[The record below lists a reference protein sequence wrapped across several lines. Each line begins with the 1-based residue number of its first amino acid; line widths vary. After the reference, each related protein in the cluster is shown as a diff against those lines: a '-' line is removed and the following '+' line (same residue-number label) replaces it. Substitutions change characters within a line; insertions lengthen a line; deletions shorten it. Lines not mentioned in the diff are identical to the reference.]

1 MAKPET
7 KFAFIIYGNI
17 ASGKSSVAKLLAQS
31 LPQFKHLCADDIR
44 IKASLSGKI
53 LSENEL
59 YSLMV
64 EQISQHTQV
73 IFESTGAGNFFK
85 HYLRQF
91 KATGFKIVRVYLKC
105 SPLVC
110 YKRYQNRINTS
121 AAMVPMAYP
130 TNIKTSIEDINNKIS
145 GLTCDIVFN
154 TELYNAAIIA
164 DRLINMY
171 GTKC

>member
-1 MAKPET
+1 MTKP

-17 ASGKSSVAKLLAQS
+17 ASGKTSVAKLLAQS
-31 LPQFKHLCADDIR
+31 LPQLKHLCADDIR
-44 IKASLSGKI
+44 VQSSLDGKI
-53 LSENEL
+53 LSENEV

-64 EQISQHTQV
+64 EHISQHTQV

-91 KATGFKIVRVYLKC
+91 TATGFKVIKVYLKC

-110 YKRYQNRINTS
+110 YNRYQNRIDTS
-121 AAMVPMAYP
+121 AAMVPMAHP
-130 TNIKTSIEDINNKIS
+130 SNIKTSIEHINNKIS

-164 DRLINMY
+164 DRLINYY